1 MKRWKWIGLI
11 AAACAVPLVVLAAGP
26 AGRGAGGEGKGPRAG
41 MRGEQRGEMF
51 IKRFDANGDG
61 QVSQGEWNDAFRK
74 LDLNN
79 DGVVTKEELEQK
91 AQQARQ
97 EAWNKLDADGDGA
110 LSIEEFP
117 GRDRVFEKIDTD
129 GDGLLTKEELA
140 DAREKMRKFR
150 EQRRRRRLDGEPG
163 KRGWDR
169 PGADE

>member
-11 AAACAVPLVVLAAGP
+11 AAACAAPLVVLAAGP

-79 DGVVTKEELEQK
+79 DGVVTKEELQQR

-97 EAWNKLDADGDGA
+97 EAWKKLDADGDGA
-110 LSIEEFP
+110 ISKEEFP
-117 GRDRVFEKIDTD
+117 GRDEMFDRMDTD
-129 GDGLLTKEELA
+129 DDGKITKEELA
-140 DAREKMRKFR
+140 AAKERMRQWREKHGAGAEGGRRK
-150 EQRRRRRLDGEPG
+150 RRG
-163 KRGWDR
+163 
-169 PGADE
+169 GAK